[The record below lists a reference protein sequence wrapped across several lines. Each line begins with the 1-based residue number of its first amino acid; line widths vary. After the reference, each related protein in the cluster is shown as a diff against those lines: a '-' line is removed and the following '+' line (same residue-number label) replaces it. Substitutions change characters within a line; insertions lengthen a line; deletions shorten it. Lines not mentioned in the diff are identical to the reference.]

1 MDKWLLHLVY
11 DFHGYGILLYVLLTT
26 VIAAVLSFC
35 IGLERQLRGEQAG
48 VRTHALLAVGSS
60 LLMTISIWAIRI
72 ADGSIDI
79 LMGTID
85 TNLNYDTSR
94 IAAAVIT
101 GIGFLGGGVIIRDKL
116 SVKGL
121 STASTL
127 WLCTALG
134 LACGAGFIM
143 GAVIFTIVVLA
154 ILIFFGKALDY
165 IDSLCPAILINAESG
180 YPVMEK
186 VREVCF
192 ENGLPLK
199 SIKVQSFSETDTT
212 VYVSFSFATND
223 DTINYFSSL
232 MLKRAGVLSVSKPL
246 RKHSKA
252 YRAYEQRIAR
262 EGERLHDKP

>member
-1 MDKWLLHLVY
+1 MDRWLLRLVY
-11 DFHGYGILLYVLLTT
+11 DFHGYGILLYVLITT
-26 VIAAVLSFC
+26 LIAAMLSFT

-60 LLMTISIWAIRI
+60 LLMTISIWGIRI
-72 ADGSIDI
+72 ADGSLDI
-79 LMGTID
+79 AMGTID
-85 TNLNYDTSR
+85 TTLNYDTSR
-94 IAAAVIT
+94 IAAGVIT

-143 GAVIFTIVVLA
+143 GAVIFTLVVLG

-199 SIKVQSFSETDTT
+199 NTKVLSTSNTDTT

-223 DTINYFSSL
+223 DTINYFGKL
-232 MLKRAGVLSVSKPL
+232 MLKKPNVFSVSEPL
-246 RKHSKA
+246 RKRSKA
-252 YRAYEQRIAR
+252 YRVYEQRVAR
-262 EGERLHDKP
+262 EDEKLHDGK